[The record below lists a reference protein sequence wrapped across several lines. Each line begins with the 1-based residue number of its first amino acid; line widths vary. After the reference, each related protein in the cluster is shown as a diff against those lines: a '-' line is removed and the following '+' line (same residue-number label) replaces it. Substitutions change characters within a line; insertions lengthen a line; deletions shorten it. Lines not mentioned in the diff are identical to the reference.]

1 MNYDYP
7 LYEHKQCCLFLSLS
21 IIIDSRAY
29 VDKSI
34 VFSAGNYSALKFT
47 FKLGREVGYYLM
59 DYFIPSMMIVA
70 MSWVT
75 FWLQA
80 DAAAPR
86 ITLGKI
92 YLLEL
97 LII

>member
-1 MNYDYP
+1 MSFLVFVTSVYLKRLDSCSLN
-7 LYEHKQCCLFLSLS
+7 EWLSL
-21 IIIDSRAY
+21 
-29 VDKSI
+29 
-34 VFSAGNYSALKFT
+34 SAGNYSALKFT

-80 DAAAPR
+80 DASAPR
-86 ITLGKI
+86 ITLGKDRSNRKKI
-92 YLLEL
+92 TLK
-97 LII
+97 

>member
-1 MNYDYP
+1 M
-7 LYEHKQCCLFLSLS
+7 
-21 IIIDSRAY
+21 
-29 VDKSI
+29 
-34 VFSAGNYSALKFT
+34 KFT

-86 ITLGKI
+86 ITLGKGTKI
-92 YLLEL
+92 NLNL
-97 LII
+97 